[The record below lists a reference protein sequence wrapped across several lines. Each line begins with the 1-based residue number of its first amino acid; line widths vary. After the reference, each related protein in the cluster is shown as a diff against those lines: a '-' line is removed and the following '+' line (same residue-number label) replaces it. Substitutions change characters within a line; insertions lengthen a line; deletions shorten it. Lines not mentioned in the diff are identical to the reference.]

1 MVTWLC
7 WVPGHS
13 GNEKADAVS
22 NQATASK
29 LVGLQLYCDIPRSSA
44 YHKIAL
50 WVPSEHEKRWHQI
63 QGYG

>member
-1 MVTWLC
+1 MVTLC

-29 LVGLQLYCDIPRSSA
+29 LVGRQLYRDIPRSSA
-44 YHKIAL
+44 YHKIGL
-50 WVPSEHEKRWHQI
+50 WIPSEHEKRWCQI